1 MEFAIIKG
9 IGLGFLL
16 AISVGPIVF
25 TILKL
30 SMKFGHRVGYAFIA
44 GVSVSDIIMA
54 VVANV
59 AAELVHSLLKYE
71 VAIALGGAILLMVLG
86 LYSLFFGK
94 DPVMDNS
101 ELTVEFR
108 KRDMAK
114 YSIQGFFMNVLNPG
128 PIFFWLTT
136 ATAFA
141 YLPLDERIVLFG
153 TSLAVV
159 LVTDFLKVRLAGS
172 IRRWLTPSILH
183 KIHYISAFILIGF
196 ALVIAGGLFLN
207 K

>member
-9 IGLGFLL
+9 IGLGFFL

-30 SMKFGHRVGYAFIA
+30 SMKFGHPVGYAYIA
-44 GVSVSDIIMA
+44 GVSISDVLMA
-54 VVANV
+54 IVANV
-59 AAELVHSLLKYE
+59 AAEFVHSLLKYR
-71 VAIALGGAILLMVLG
+71 VTIAVVGAILLLCLG
-86 LYSLFFGK
+86 LYSLLFGK

-101 ELTVEFR
+101 ELAPEFR

-114 YSIQGFFMNVLNPG
+114 YSIQGFFMNILNPG

-153 TSLAVV
+153 TCLAVV
-159 LVTDFLKVRLAGS
+159 LITDFLKVRLAGS
-172 IRRWLTPSILH
+172 IRRWLTPAILH

-196 ALVIAGGLFLN
+196 ALVIFGGLFLSN
-207 K
+207 

>member
-30 SMKFGHRVGYAFIA
+30 SLKFGHRVGYSYIA
-44 GVSVSDIIMA
+44 GVSASDIVMA

-59 AAELVHSLLKYE
+59 AAELVHSLMKYQ
-71 VAIALGGAILLMVLG
+71 VAIALGGAILLFVIG

-101 ELTVEFR
+101 ELPPEFR
-108 KRDMAK
+108 KRDIAK
-114 YSIQGFFMNVLNPG
+114 YSIQGFFMNILNPG

-141 YLPLDERIVLFG
+141 YLPLEERIVLFG
-153 TSLAVV
+153 TSLVIV
-159 LVTDFLKVRLAGS
+159 LITDFLKVKLAGR
-172 IRRWLTPSILH
+172 IRNWLTPATLH

-196 ALVIAGGLFLN
+196 AVVIAGGLFLS